1 MRARLFASRIACCD
15 TVRLNTQNH
24 CLRFFHMSDTPI
36 KIALLSGSLRGESL
50 NTKLVTAVAGE
61 IERQDGVEIDLISLN
76 KLDLPIYDQDLEE
89 KEFPAGAIEL
99 KRRLKESD
107 GFLIGS
113 PEYNG
118 SISGALKN
126 AIDWASRPRPDEEPL
141 ECFKGKGCGL
151 LAASPGAIGGLRGL
165 RHVRQILT
173 QLQMVVIP
181 QEFALSKAHEAFDD
195 AGQIKDENARAMAN
209 NVGGSLVKMI
219 RALKCDA

>member
-1 MRARLFASRIACCD
+1 MPDS
-15 TVRLNTQNH
+15 
-24 CLRFFHMSDTPI
+24 I
-36 KIALLSGSLRGESL
+36 KIALLSGSLRGDSL

-61 IERQDGVEIDLISLN
+61 IEKQGGVEIDLISLN
-76 KLDLPIYDQDLEE
+76 KLDLPMYDQDLED
-89 KEFPAGAIEL
+89 KEFPAAAIEL
-99 KRRLKESD
+99 KERLKSAD

-126 AIDWASRPRPDEEPL
+126 AIDWASRPRPDEESL
-141 ECFKGKGCGL
+141 ACFKGKTCGL

-195 AGQIKDENARAMAN
+195 QGMIRDENTRNMAN
-209 NVGGSLVKMI
+209 NVGSSLVEMT
-219 RALKCDA
+219 RALKSGS

>member
-1 MRARLFASRIACCD
+1 
-15 TVRLNTQNH
+15 
-24 CLRFFHMSDTPI
+24 MSDTPI

-61 IERQDGVEIDLISLN
+61 IEGQDGVEIDLISLN

-89 KEFPAGAIEL
+89 KEFPAGALEL
-99 KRRLKESD
+99 KRLLKESD

-141 ECFKGKGCGL
+141 ECFKGKSCGL